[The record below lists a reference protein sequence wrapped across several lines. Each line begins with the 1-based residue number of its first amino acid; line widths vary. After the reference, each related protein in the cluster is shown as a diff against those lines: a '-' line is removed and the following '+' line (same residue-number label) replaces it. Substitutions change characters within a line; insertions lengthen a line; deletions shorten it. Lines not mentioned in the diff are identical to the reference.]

1 MRAVLSTSR
10 PCKLQ
15 RGELRRVPQERRPGN
30 LVGYYVCCPRC
41 GFVSHCVGSSE
52 LAVSEGEAPGDVTMR
67 GALKCVYC
75 CVGIELE
82 RGEFLLTEGPDVRP
96 VRYR

>member
-1 MRAVLSTSR
+1 MRATLSASR
-10 PCKLQ
+10 PCKLE
-15 RGELRRVPQERRPGN
+15 RGELRRLPQGWTPGK

-52 LAVSEGEAPGDVTMR
+52 LEVLEGESPGDVTIR
-67 GALKCVYC
+67 GGLKCVYC
-75 CVGIELE
+75 LVGIAIE
-82 RGEFLLTEGPDVRP
+82 RGEFQLTEGPDVRP